1 MTITKASASQSPF
14 VYVVDKNN
22 GRISKVAFP
31 SDVQVGMPGA
41 PKDVEIIGGLTLA
54 GHLEL
59 SSAELLATS
68 ATYSLNNNTTV
79 LTVKYGSTP
88 ASGRYRINLP
98 DNPKD
103 GQIHIIKDAG
113 PTAASYPIDVYTT
126 STSVTIDGAA
136 YTSLTT
142 DYASLTLIWRQGH
155 WMSILSSAGAAGA
168 PTTAQYVTLA
178 THSQLTN
185 ERVLTA
191 GAGISIVDAGAN
203 STVTISSV
211 GFTGPTGPTGPAGA
225 TGATGPAGAT
235 GPTGATGPAGPT
247 GATGDSW
254 FSSSTNGSIYTTGS
268 TAFIGD
274 ETGIDSPYDKGTDVF
289 FYVSGTISP
298 TNSLKR
304 SLFGGDVVVSGSL
317 TSLSGIS
324 GSHTQLADGTSYI
337 IAGANITVTSQSNG
351 SVVIAS
357 TATGDSGDTFFYSTT
372 DGSIYATGS
381 TAFIGT
387 ETSVD
392 SPYDKGTDVFFYVS
406 GTKGP
411 YNTPK
416 NALFGG
422 DIITSGTITIV
433 SSATGATTPFL
444 RAVLHVSGV
453 TFPNFGTNYI
463 AVDGHPTGSS
473 LGNDGG
479 QLAIRAGNA
488 RNEQGSAGVLF
499 LDAGTGRSASSISG
513 GYVVFGFNNKP
524 ASISFH
530 GGGGV
535 SESITFNQAIA
546 IDTYFYVS
554 GTIGT
559 SSDSGRK
566 AVFGGDVVVS
576 GTVKSFAGFSGSLTS
591 LTDGTPYIVAG
602 PNVTINTSST
612 GQVSITGSAG
622 SAGGGD
628 PGAQYL
634 VLAATASLTSERI
647 FTLGTG
653 LSGVDAGAGGA
664 YTVGIN
670 NSIVATVSGTTFTG
684 LVASTVGFSGSTG
697 TFTTLSSSIHTTQN
711 LITARST
718 ASGSYTK
725 TLNVGEG
732 GRFTVTTDIDAS
744 QSKIVTISGGNGA
757 VLFDM
762 WVVVGESGFSV
773 TKKYSVASQY
783 NSPAIVNK
791 IVDTGQYGPYDTTI
805 TFTKSSATIVVITIS
820 HNYPGTKNIAL
831 MFDIAPMSTS
841 GANTV
846 LTML

>member
-274 ETGIDSPYDKGTDVF
+274 ETGI
-289 FYVSGTISP
+289 
-298 TNSLKR
+298 
-304 SLFGGDVVVSGSL
+304 
-317 TSLSGIS
+317 
-324 GSHTQLADGTSYI
+324 
-337 IAGANITVTSQSNG
+337 
-351 SVVIAS
+351 
-357 TATGDSGDTFFYSTT
+357 
-372 DGSIYATGS
+372 
-381 TAFIGT
+381 
-387 ETSVD
+387 D

>member
-41 PKDVEIIGGLTLA
+41 PKDVEIIGGLSLA

-68 ATYSLNNNTTV
+68 ATYSLNNNTT
-79 LTVKYGSTP
+79 LLAVKYGSTP
-88 ASGRYRINLP
+88 SSGRYRINLP

-113 PTAASYPIDVYTT
+113 PTAATYPIDVYTT

-142 DYASLTLIWRQGH
+142 DYASLTLIWRQGQ
-155 WMSILSSAGAAGA
+155 WMSILSSAGAGGA
-168 PTTAQYVTLA
+168 PATAQYVTLA
-178 THSQLTN
+178 THGQLTN

-191 GAGISIVDAGAN
+191 GTGISIVDGGAN
-203 STVTISSV
+203 AAVTISSV

-225 TGATGPAGAT
+225 TGATGPT
-235 GPTGATGPAGPT
+235 GPTGATGPTGPT

-268 TAFIGD
+268 TAFVGD
-274 ETGIDSPYDKGTDVF
+274 EIGIDSPYDKGTDVF

-317 TSLSGIS
+317 TTLSGIS

-372 DGSIYATGS
+372 DGSTYSTGS

-411 YNTPK
+411 HSAPK
-416 NALFGG
+416 NVLFGG
-422 DIITSGTITIV
+422 DIITSGTITVV
-433 SSATGATTPFL
+433 SSATGATPFL

-453 TFPNFGTNYI
+453 TFPNYGTNYI
-463 AVDGHPTGSS
+463 AADGRPTGSS
-473 LGNDGG
+473 LGNNGG
-479 QLAIRAGNA
+479 ALALRAGNA
-488 RNEQGSAGVLF
+488 RNEQGSAGNLF
-499 LDAGTGRSASSISG
+499 IDAGTGNGLSSISG
-513 GYVVFGFNNKP
+513 GYVVFGYNNSP
-524 ASISFH
+524 ASISFLS
-530 GGGGV
+530 G
-535 SESITFNQAIA
+535 SSDSTAFDQAVA

-554 GTIGT
+554 GTTG
-559 SSDSGRK
+559 SSSNVIRK

-576 GTVKSFAGFSGSLTS
+576 GTVKSFAGFSGSLTN
-591 LTDGTPYIVAG
+591 LTNGTPYIVAG

-653 LSGVDAGAGGA
+653 LSAVDAGAGGA

-670 NSIVATVSGTTFTG
+670 DSIVATVSGTTFTG
-684 LVASTVGFSGSTG
+684 LVASTIGFSGSSG
-697 TFTTLSSSIHTTQN
+697 TFTTLSSSTHTTQN

-744 QSKIVTISGGNGA
+744 QSKIVTVNGGNGA

-783 NSPAIVNK
+783 NSPAVFNK

-805 TFTKSSATIVVITIS
+805 TFTKSTQTIVAITIS

-841 GANTV
+841 GATTV